1 MGSLVSHRQIFLEVT
16 VVWNDRERPGNA
28 EERSLIL
35 CRGAGRITS
44 RASSVQ
50 WKDGSTSLAKIHTT
64 SFSGCAFSATT
75 STASKKRCHKR
86 ENHGN
91 GSNGS
96 HSFIPSCHFFGGSN
110 RQGQNCL
117 TGLLVVDFVFENSQK
132 RKTMKI
138 MLLVGTSWMFGTF
151 CCFHFERTN
160 SDRRPHRPAVK
171 ISNRSSSRIWWKLD
185 GCWCC

>member
-1 MGSLVSHRQIFLEVT
+1 
-16 VVWNDRERPGNA
+16 
-28 EERSLIL
+28 
-35 CRGAGRITS
+35 
-44 RASSVQ
+44 
-50 WKDGSTSLAKIHTT
+50 
-64 SFSGCAFSATT
+64 
-75 STASKKRCHKR
+75 
-86 ENHGN
+86 
-91 GSNGS
+91 
-96 HSFIPSCHFFGGSN
+96 
-110 RQGQNCL
+110 L

-138 MLLVGTSWMFGTF
+138 MLLVDTSWMFGTF